1 MRDRESHQT
10 LVLTYMYSCYRPF
23 GRKLMGGIL
32 EYLITYPN
40 ALKND
45 AQHNVQVSLL
55 NEMQINGRVI

>member
-1 MRDRESHQT
+1 
-10 LVLTYMYSCYRPF
+10 
-23 GRKLMGGIL
+23 MGGIL

-55 NEMQINGRVI
+55 NEMQINGRVIWPASQSHRLEKT